1 MAFWQAVSSKARV
14 LEERLAARKTTRD
27 EDGREA
33 ITRRSCG
40 SNPSRLRARSPYGSK
55 VPKGTL
61 FTTVRSFRSASL
73 LRNQTKEKQP
83 IGLFFL
89 LSGYENDERGSLC
102 QRSRKA
108 IGMAFWQAVS
118 SKARVLEERLAARK
132 TTRDE
137 DGREAITRRSC
148 GSNPSRLRARS
159 PYGSKVPKGTLFTTV
174 WLRNHIVKPKKISW
188 LRSPKISR
196 FFVFSRFLAGIN
208 HFAVYLMGRLIS
220 NTAPPSF
227 AACIVPL

>member
-1 MAFWQAVSSKARV
+1 MAKLADARDLKSRDTRVSYRFDPGFRHHYIAEWSSPVAR
-14 LEERLAARKTTRD
+14 RAH
-27 EDGREA
+27 
-33 ITRRSCG
+33 
-40 SNPSRLRARSPYGSK
+40 NPK
-55 VPKGTL
+55 VMWFK
-61 FTTVRSFRSASL
+61 SH

-89 LSGYENDERGSLC
+89 LSGYENDERGSLG

-108 IGMAFWQAVS
+108 MGMAFWQAVS
-118 SKARVLEERLAARK
+118 SKARVFGRAACRARK